1 MFSNGA
7 GFCLNSATRDTRRSA
22 APGGPIVRTRTP
34 LVVLAA
40 LLLTGLIAIGAA
52 ATHTPASVAATPDAS
67 MSAPAAAF
75 AQTAALATETQTRA
89 TAACPNPQG
98 RLVIIDIDIGTA
110 TPITSLPTPLAGIGP
125 SLQIVD
131 ISSTSND
138 ETIHVLLNQPIFVEL
153 ATDLTWTFSYQPAD
167 IVCEVPGSGPTSLP
181 AGVQAFL
188 YAAAPGTVT
197 IAADGHPICTPG
209 QACPQFVRR
218 FSVTVVVSAAS
229 STAPSPPG
237 ASASPPSGPIR
248 LPDTGRHDLAAPV
261 ALLLGASLTLAV
273 AGLAAF
279 RRARGDT

>member
-52 ATHTPASVAATPDAS
+52 ATRTPASVAATPEAS

-98 RLVIIDIDIGTA
+98 RLVIIDIGTA

-131 ISSTSND
+131 ISSASND

>member
-1 MFSNGA
+1 
-7 GFCLNSATRDTRRSA
+7 
-22 APGGPIVRTRTP
+22 VRTRPP
-34 LVVLAA
+34 LIMLAA
-40 LLLTGLIAIGAA
+40 LTLTGLIAIGAA
-52 ATHTPASVAATPDAS
+52 ATRTLASVAATPEAS

-98 RLVIIDIDIGTA
+98 RLVIIDIGTA

-131 ISSTSND
+131 ISSASND

>member
-98 RLVIIDIDIGTA
+98 RLVIIDIGTA

-131 ISSTSND
+131 ISSASND

-218 FSVTVVVSAAS
+218 FSVTVVVSAAP

>member
-52 ATHTPASVAATPDAS
+52 ATRTPASVAATPEAS

-98 RLVIIDIDIGTA
+98 RLVIIDIGTA

-188 YAAAPGTVT
+188 YAAAPGTVMIT
-197 IAADGHPICTPG
+197 ADGRPICTPG
-209 QACPQFVRR
+209 QACPQFVQR

-261 ALLLGASLTLAV
+261 ALLLGASLALAI
-273 AGLAAF
+273 AGFAAF

>member
-98 RLVIIDIDIGTA
+98 RLVIIDIGTA

-131 ISSTSND
+131 ISSASND

-248 LPDTGRHDLAAPV
+248 LPNTGRHDLAAPV